1 MSNWKKSSKPK
12 GAEKPKNGNDRTLSP
27 FDGKFLGQANI
38 VTTSGGNQV
47 IEIAIDVS
55 TLYDL
60 METQLSDIEKGA
72 SYTDKDDNL
81 YVKLKGIPVKEPK
94 PYKTHFLI
102 VDYYVK
108 PA

>member
-1 MSNWKKSSKPK
+1 MSNWKKSKK
-12 GAEKPKNGNDRTLSP
+12 EAEKPATNKDRVPSP

-38 VTTSGGNQV
+38 VTTSGGSQV
-47 IEIAIDVS
+47 IEIAVDVS
-55 TLYDL
+55 LLYEL
-60 METQLSDIEKGA
+60 METQLADIEKGA
-72 SYTDKDDNL
+72 SYTDKEDNF

-102 VDYYVK
+102 IDYYVK

>member
-1 MSNWKKSSKPK
+1 MSNWKKS
-12 GAEKPKNGNDRTLSP
+12 EKKKEEKSTSNKDRTPSP